1 VLFLINLNK
10 NNTKMLALISL
21 IALFSSS
28 DSTKTTELQEFVFES
43 QRSFNEKPLTIGKLP
58 IRPMDLPQSV
68 MTLDRTLLE
77 TQQVRSMSDVLMNTN
92 GVYIMGTT
100 GGYQE
105 EISARGFAMG
115 SSNTFKNGL
124 RYANGMMTELSG
136 IERVEI
142 LKGSAAI
149 LYGNVAAGGVLN
161 LVTKKPKFNF
171 GGEVG
176 LRLGSWSFLKPSIDL
191 YGALS
196 SKVAVRMN
204 TTYEQGNSFREGVSS
219 RRVYLNPS
227 LLFKFNE
234 KTEWLLEGDY
244 LEDNRTPDFGAG
256 IINYKI
262 VEIPRER
269 FLGVRWSYM
278 NQNQASLTSTFTH
291 HFSEQWT
298 VKVMAG
304 LRNNGFDLF
313 ANTRPNAG
321 TFVSK
326 EGTWVRNLQKANARE
341 NYGLGQVDLIG
352 NVQTGSIKHQVL
364 VGADSDFFK
373 TVTNAFTNYARYDT
387 INVFGTKSYTLRSDQ
402 PALNPA
408 TITTAPI
415 HRIGIYAQDLVHIN
429 ERIKLLA
436 GLRYSYQQTTSE
448 VFTFSSGKT
457 TVSDNFDG
465 AFSPRLGLVIQPSEA
480 HAIFASYS
488 NSFALNTGID
498 VNNKALPPSLIDQY
512 EVGVKNELLG
522 GILSAN
528 VTAYRILNN
537 NLAQNILVN
546 PTTYSYV
553 KELVGSVQSEGIE
566 IDLSTKAF
574 HGFTFTGGYSYN
586 ETKYVKSNTYIEG
599 SLLRYNPNHT
609 ANVGVNF
616 RKKGWQAA
624 LTSVYIGQRFAGR
637 STRVAVANDA
647 YQLIELP
654 AYMQVDFSLAYQ
666 LKTFTIRTKIAN
678 LGDVISY
685 NVHDDNSVNPITP
698 RNYSLSLT
706 YNF

>member
-10 NNTKMLALISL
+10 NNTKMFVLISL

-28 DSTKTTELQEFVFES
+28 DSTKTTELQEYVFES
-43 QRSFNEKPLTIGKLP
+43 QRSINEKPLTIGKLP

-77 TQQVRSMSDVLMNTN
+77 AQQVRTMSDVLMNTN

-115 SSNTFKNGL
+115 SSNTFKNGM

-176 LRLGSWSFLKPSIDL
+176 LRGGSWSYLKPSIDL
-191 YGALS
+191 YGGLS
-196 SKVAVRMN
+196 SKVAVRLN
-204 TTYEQGNSFREGVSS
+204 STYEQGNSFREGVSS

-262 VEIPRER
+262 VDIPRER

-278 NQNQASLTSTFTH
+278 NQNQASITSTITH
-291 HFSEQWT
+291 HFSAQWT
-298 VKVMAG
+298 LKVMAG

-321 TFVSK
+321 TFVSEK
-326 EGTWVRNLQKANARE
+326 GTWVRNLQKANARE
-341 NYGLGQVDLIG
+341 NYGMVQVDLIG

-364 VGADSDFFK
+364 VGADSDFFN
-373 TVTNAFTNYARYDT
+373 TVTNAFTNYASYDT
-387 INVFGTKSYTLRSDQ
+387 IHVFGTKAYTLRSDQ
-402 PALNPA
+402 PAMSPS

-415 HRIGIYAQDLVHIN
+415 HRIGIYAQDLVHMN

-448 VFTFSSGKT
+448 VFSFSSGKT

-465 AFSPRLGLVIQPSEA
+465 AFSPRLGIVIQPSEA
-480 HAIFASYS
+480 HAFFASYS

-566 IDLSTKAF
+566 IDLGTKAF

-616 RKKGWQAA
+616 RKKRWQAA

-647 YQLIELP
+647 YHLIELP
-654 AYMQVDFSLAYQ
+654 AYTQVDVSLAYQ
-666 LKTFTIRTKIAN
+666 VKTFTIRSKIAN

-685 NVHDDNSVNPITP
+685 NVHDDNSVNPISP

>member
-1 VLFLINLNK
+1 
-10 NNTKMLALISL
+10 
-21 IALFSSS
+21 
-28 DSTKTTELQEFVFES
+28 
-43 QRSFNEKPLTIGKLP
+43 
-58 IRPMDLPQSV
+58 
-68 MTLDRTLLE
+68 
-77 TQQVRSMSDVLMNTN
+77 
-92 GVYIMGTT
+92 
-100 GGYQE
+100 
-105 EISARGFAMG
+105 
-115 SSNTFKNGL
+115 
-124 RYANGMMTELSG
+124 
-136 IERVEI
+136 
-142 LKGSAAI
+142 
-149 LYGNVAAGGVLN
+149 
-161 LVTKKPKFNF
+161 
-171 GGEVG
+171 
-176 LRLGSWSFLKPSIDL
+176 
-191 YGALS
+191 
-196 SKVAVRMN
+196 
-204 TTYEQGNSFREGVSS
+204 
-219 RRVYLNPS
+219 LNPS
-227 LLFKFNE
+227 
-234 KTEWLLEGDY
+234 
-244 LEDNRTPDFGAG
+244 
-256 IINYKI
+256 
-262 VEIPRER
+262 
-269 FLGVRWSYM
+269 
-278 NQNQASLTSTFTH
+278 
-291 HFSEQWT
+291 
-298 VKVMAG
+298 
-304 LRNNGFDLF
+304 
-313 ANTRPNAG
+313 
-321 TFVSK
+321 
-326 EGTWVRNLQKANARE
+326 
-341 NYGLGQVDLIG
+341 
-352 NVQTGSIKHQVL
+352 
-364 VGADSDFFK
+364 
-373 TVTNAFTNYARYDT
+373 
-387 INVFGTKSYTLRSDQ
+387 
-402 PALNPA
+402 

-480 HAIFASYS
+480 HSIFASYS

-522 GILSAN
+522 RILSAN